1 MVDVILF
8 KGGYH
13 GNFLF
18 FLLVCDHKQ
27 YFYSYLVFFKKKDFL
42 SNKFWSSI
50 IAITFYSMCY

>member
-27 YFYSYLVFFKKKDFL
+27 YFYSYL
-42 SNKFWSSI
+42 
-50 IAITFYSMCY
+50 